1 MSNVEINVNNASQP
15 NENNS
20 LTDTLFNGNNLVKIS
35 SHYSE
40 GAQIVLHHGESLQF
54 LKTIPAN
61 SLNLII
67 SSPPY
72 NIGKIYEK
80 RVGIDQYLS
89 WHEHGIQEFL
99 RVLKQDG
106 SVCWQ
111 VGNYVDNGEVFPLD
125 IYFYQI
131 FKKFGF
137 KLRNRIIWHFGHGL
151 HASKRFSGRYET
163 ILWFTKSE
171 HYKFN
176 LDNVRVPQK
185 YPGKREYKG
194 HNRGAPSC
202 NPKGKNPSDIWQVLT
217 NDWDTCVWDI
227 PNVKSNHPEKT
238 LHPCQF
244 PIELVERCVLALTDE
259 GEIVFDPYC
268 GVGSALIAALKNGR
282 RAIGCDKEEQYINI
296 TKQRL
301 KDYFAGRL
309 KTRPM
314 GKPVFVPTGKEKV
327 SQIPAEWRRELKDH
341 ENSGNLLFQ

>member
-1 MSNVEINVNNASQP
+1 MSLSDQ
-15 NENNS
+15 S
-20 LTDTLFNGNNLVKIS
+20 LLELNHEQALKVDA
-35 SHYSE
+35 HYSHE
-40 GAQIVLHHGESLQF
+40 SQIVLHNGDAEKF
-54 LKTIPAN
+54 LKIIPDH
-61 SLNLII
+61 SMTLII

-72 NIGKIYEK
+72 NIGKVYEK
-80 RVGIDQYLS
+80 RVGIEQYLS
-89 WHEHGIQEFL
+89 WHEQGIEEFS
-99 RVLKQDG
+99 RILKQNG

-111 VGNYVDNGEVFPLD
+111 VGNYVEEGEVFPLD

-163 ILWFTKSE
+163 ILWFTKSD

-194 HNRGAPSC
+194 ENRGQPSC

-217 NDWDTCVWDI
+217 NDWDVCLWDI

-238 LHPCQF
+238 VHPCQF

-259 GEIVFDPYC
+259 GDRVFDPYC
-268 GVGSALIAALKNGR
+268 GVGSALIAAVKNGR

-296 TKQRL
+296 AKQRL
-301 KDYFAGRL
+301 EDYFMGRL
-309 KTRPM
+309 NIRPI
-314 GKPVFVPTGKEKV
+314 GKPVFVPTGREKV
-327 SQIPAEWRRELKDH
+327 SQIPSEWRKDNIIN
-341 ENSGNLLFQ
+341 ENSRDLFIQQG